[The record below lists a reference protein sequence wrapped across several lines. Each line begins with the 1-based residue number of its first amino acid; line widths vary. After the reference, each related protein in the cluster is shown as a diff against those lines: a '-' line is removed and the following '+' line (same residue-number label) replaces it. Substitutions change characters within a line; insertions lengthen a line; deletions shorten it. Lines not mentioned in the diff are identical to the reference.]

1 MQHLKTYQLAVKLYK
16 GVKAFSGPITY
27 NEKDQLERA
36 ALSVVLN
43 IAEACGKP
51 TRKDRTRFLNI
62 AMGSL
67 RETQCLLELIEY
79 PSLIPTADHLGAL
92 LYRFIRNHGAC

>member
-1 MQHLKTYQLAVKLYK
+1 MKHLRVYQLAVKFHRSVQTLAIK
-16 GVKAFSGPITY
+16 G
-27 NEKDQLERA
+27 ELRDQLHRA
-36 ALSVVLN
+36 SMSIVLN

-67 RETQCLLELIEY
+67 RETQALLEILEDAALIKL
-79 PSLIPTADHLGAL
+79 SDHLGAL
-92 LYRFIRNHGAC
+92 LYKFTLNSGGS